1 MNIPKALKYTKTH
14 EWVKTLDNGNVRVGI
29 TDHAQQ
35 SMGDIVYVELPEVGD
50 ELVSGATFGV
60 VESVKAV
67 SDVYSPVS
75 GKVAAVNEALL
86 DSPELINED
95 AYSAWLMELSDAESG
110 ELLTPEEYEEA
121 LGQEE

>member
-95 AYSAWLMELSDAESG
+95 AYSAWLMELSDAEDG